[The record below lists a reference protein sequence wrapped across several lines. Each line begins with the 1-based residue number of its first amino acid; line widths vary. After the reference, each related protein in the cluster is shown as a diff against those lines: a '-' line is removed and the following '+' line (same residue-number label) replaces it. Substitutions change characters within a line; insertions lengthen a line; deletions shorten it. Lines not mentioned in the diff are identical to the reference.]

1 MAQYIVTAPDGKEIT
16 LEGPAGA
23 SQSDVIA
30 QAQKLYQPTQAQPQA
45 KTTPELPVWEKPQT
59 QFAETGGG
67 AALGRPVRNVAQ
79 VQTEPRPLESALAGA
94 TKSAV
99 IDPVLGVSQLLSGGN
114 VGGQAAQNYTEQ
126 AKPYQEANPNSYLT
140 GQIGGA
146 IAPGLGMAKGA
157 GMIPSFARA
166 NPLIQGT
173 AFGAAQGAITPES
186 TGKTGLDYY
195 KNQLEQAGI
204 GAAIGAAPSVISSGA
219 KALSS
224 GLRRGLGMTTGA
236 GEEAIG
242 QAYQA
247 GKTGNQAFVQN
258 LKGEVPTVEVLDE
271 AKQALSNIRAN
282 RMAGYKEGIKSTMP
296 SQEIVA
302 GKALPIPM
310 KRLDFEPITSKLD
323 DTIQSLKV
331 ETPTTS
337 KFKIGKEELSKVK
350 ELESIVGEWK
360 KDSTLHTAEGLDA
373 LKQRLDALYPESPM
387 QRQAQRAITSVR
399 NAVKDTIVSQD
410 KNYAKTMKAY
420 EESLSMER
428 EIEKA
433 LSLGDKASADTAIRK
448 LQSLTRNNANTNFA
462 YRKELADALKTEGG
476 VDLMPALSGQAL
488 SSWTPRGMAG
498 QGTALGIGATG
509 ALTVNPMAAALLP
522 LTSPRLV
529 GATAYGAGKM
539 ASKLPSSGLTEEQK
553 KLAQLLMI
561 KAAQEGVK

>member
-1 MAQYIVTAPDGKEIT
+1 MKFVPDTQQTSRFVPDEAVTPIPTAYA
-16 LEGPAGA
+16 GPTIEENPIWA
-23 SQSDVIA
+23 S
-30 QAQKLYQPTQAQPQA
+30 
-45 KTTPELPVWEKPQT
+45 
-59 QFAETGGG
+59 TGGG
-67 AALGRPVRNVAQ
+67 AAIGRPRMVNRTNVQ
-79 VQTEPRPLESALAGA
+79 EQPRPLESMLAGA

-114 VGGQAAQNYTEQ
+114 VGGQAAQSYAEE
-126 AKPYQEANPNSYLT
+126 AMPYQQANPGSYLT

-173 AFGAAQGAITPES
+173 IFGAAQGAITPES

-204 GAAIGAAPSVISSGA
+204 GAAIGAVPSLVSSGA

-258 LKGEVPTVEVLDE
+258 IKGEVPTVEVLDQ

-282 RMAGYKEGIKSTMP
+282 RMAGYKEGIKTTMP
-296 SQEIVA
+296 SQEIIA
-302 GKALPIPM
+302 GQALPTPM
-310 KRLDFEPITSKLD
+310 KRLDCEPITSKLD
-323 DTIQSLKV
+323 ETIQSLKV

-420 EESLSMER
+420 EESLTMER
-428 EIEKA
+428 EIERA

-448 LQSLTRNNANTNFA
+448 LQSLTRNNANTSFA

-539 ASKLPSSGLTEEQK
+539 ASKLPSSGMTEEQK

>member
-23 SQSDVIA
+23 SQADVIA
-30 QAQKLYQPTQAQPQA
+30 QAQKLYQPTQAQPQVQV
-45 KTTPELPVWEKPQT
+45 TPELPIWERPQT

-79 VQTEPRPLESALAGA
+79 VQAEPRPLQSALAGA

-99 IDPVLGVSQLLSGGN
+99 IDPVLGTAQLLSGGN
-114 VGGQAAQNYTEQ
+114 VGGQAAQSYAEQ
-126 AKPYQEANPNSYLT
+126 AKPYQEANPGSYLT

-173 AFGAAQGAITPES
+173 TFGAAQGAITPEA

-204 GAAIGAAPSVISSGA
+204 GAAIGAVPSLISSGA

-258 LKGEVPTVEVLDE
+258 IKGEVPTVEVLDQ

-282 RMAGYKEGIKSTMP
+282 RMAGYKEGIKTTMP
-296 SQEIVA
+296 SQEIIA
-302 GKALPIPM
+302 GQALPTPM
-310 KRLDFEPITSKLD
+310 KRLDFEPITNKLD
-323 DTIQSLKV
+323 ETIQSLKV

-420 EESLSMER
+420 EESLTMER
-428 EIEKA
+428 EIERA

-448 LQSLTRNNANTNFA
+448 LQSLTRNNANTSFA

-488 SSWTPRGMAG
+488 SSWTPRGIAG

-539 ASKLPSSGLTEEQK
+539 ASKLPSSGMTEEQK

>member
-1 MAQYIVTAPDGKEIT
+1 MDVLMPDGT
-16 LEGPAGA
+16 LIQNVPEGTTK
-23 SQSDVIA
+23 A
-30 QAQKLYQPTQAQPQA
+30 QLQA
-45 KTTPELPVWEKPQT
+45 KLSAPQTPELPVWEKSQT

-79 VQTEPRPLESALAGA
+79 VQPEPRPLESALAGI

-99 IDPVLGVSQLLSGGN
+99 IDPVLGTAQLLSGGN
-114 VGGQAAQNYTEQ
+114 VGSQALKNYAAE
-126 AKPYQEANPNSYLT
+126 AKPYEEANPASYF
-140 GQIGGA
+140 GGRIGGA
-146 IAPGLGMAKGA
+146 VLPGVGMAKGI
-157 GMIPSFARA
+157 GMIPSFAKA
-166 NPLIQGT
+166 NPLVQGVS
-173 AFGAAQGAITPES
+173 FGATQGAIIPEE

-195 KNQLEQAGI
+195 QNQLKQAGI
-204 GAAIGAAPSVISSGA
+204 GATIGAVPSAVSAGG

-236 GEEAIG
+236 GEESIG
-242 QAYQA
+242 QAFQA
-247 GKTGNQAFVQN
+247 GKTNNQAFLQN
-258 LKGEVPTVEVLDE
+258 LKGEVPTVEILDQ
-271 AKQALSNIRAN
+271 AKQALANIRAN
-282 RMAGYKEGIKSTMP
+282 RMAGYKEGIQSTMP
-296 SQEIVA
+296 SQEIIA
-302 GKALPIPM
+302 GKALPTPA
-310 KRLDFEPITSKLD
+310 KRLDFEPITNKLD
-323 DTIQSLKV
+323 ETIQSLKV

-387 QRQAQRAITSVR
+387 QRQAQRVITSVR
-399 NAVKDTIVSQD
+399 NAVKDTIISQD

-420 EESLSMER
+420 EESLTMER
-428 EIEKA
+428 EIERA

-448 LQSLTRNNANTNFA
+448 LQSLTRNNANTSFA
-462 YRKELADALKTEGG
+462 YRKELADALKSEGG

-522 LTSPRLV
+522 LTSPRMV
-529 GATAYGAGKM
+529 GGAAYGAGKI
-539 ASKLPSSGLTEEQK
+539 ASKLPSLGLTEEQK

>member
-1 MAQYIVTAPDGKEIT
+1 MKFVPDTQQTSRFVPDETVNLTPTAYA
-16 LEGPAGA
+16 GPTIEENPIWA
-23 SQSDVIA
+23 S
-30 QAQKLYQPTQAQPQA
+30 
-45 KTTPELPVWEKPQT
+45 
-59 QFAETGGG
+59 TGGG
-67 AALGRPVRNVAQ
+67 AAIGRPRMVNRTNVQ
-79 VQTEPRPLESALAGA
+79 EQPRPLESALAGA

-114 VGGQAAQNYTEQ
+114 VGGQAAQSYAEE
-126 AKPYQEANPNSYLT
+126 ARPYQEANPGSYLT

-146 IAPGLGMAKGA
+146 LAPGIGMAKGA

-166 NPLIQGT
+166 NPLVQGVS
-173 AFGAAQGAITPES
+173 FGAAQGAITPEA

-195 KNQLEQAGI
+195 QNQLQQAGI

-242 QAYQA
+242 QAFQA

-258 LKGEVPTVEVLDE
+258 IKGEVPTVEVLDQ
-271 AKQALSNIRAN
+271 AKQALANIRAN
-282 RMAGYKEGIKSTMP
+282 RMAGYKEGIQSTMP
-296 SQEIVA
+296 SQEIIA
-302 GKALPIPM
+302 GKALPTPM
-310 KRLDFEPITSKLD
+310 KRLSFEPITSKLD
-323 DTIQSLKV
+323 ETIQSLKV

-420 EESLSMER
+420 EESLTMER
-428 EIEKA
+428 EIERA

-448 LQSLTRNNANTNFA
+448 LQSLTRNNANTSFA

-539 ASKLPSSGLTEEQK
+539 ASKLPSSGMTEEQK

>member
-23 SQSDVIA
+23 SQADVIA
-30 QAQKLYQPTQAQPQA
+30 QAQKLYQPTQAQPQVQV
-45 KTTPELPVWEKPQT
+45 TPELPVWEKPQT

-79 VQTEPRPLESALAGA
+79 VQAEPRPLESALAGA

-99 IDPVLGVSQLLSGGN
+99 IDPVLGTAQLLSGGN
-114 VGGQAAQNYTEQ
+114 VGGQAAQSYAEQ
-126 AKPYQEANPNSYLT
+126 AKPYQEANPGSYLT

-157 GMIPSFARA
+157 GMIPSFAKA

-173 AFGAAQGAITPES
+173 TFGAAQGAITPEA

-204 GAAIGAAPSVISSGA
+204 GAAIGAVPSAISAGA

-258 LKGEVPTVEVLDE
+258 IKGEVPTVEVLDQ

-282 RMAGYKEGIKSTMP
+282 RMAGYKEGIKTTMP
-296 SQEIVA
+296 SQEIIA
-302 GKALPIPM
+302 GQALPTPM

-323 DTIQSLKV
+323 ETIQSLKV

-420 EESLSMER
+420 EESLTMER
-428 EIEKA
+428 EIERA

-448 LQSLTRNNANTNFA
+448 LQSLTRNNANTSFA

-539 ASKLPSSGLTEEQK
+539 AAKLPSSEMTEEQK

>member
-16 LEGPAGA
+16 LEGPSGA
-23 SQSDVIA
+23 SQADVIA

-45 KTTPELPVWEKPQT
+45 TPELPVWERPQT

-79 VQTEPRPLESALAGA
+79 VQQEPRPLESVLAGA

-114 VGGQAAQNYTEQ
+114 VGGQAAQSYAEQ
-126 AKPYQEANPNSYLT
+126 AKPYQEANPGSYLT

-146 IAPGLGMAKGA
+146 LAPGLGMAKGA

-173 AFGAAQGAITPES
+173 TFGAAQGAITPEA

-195 KNQLEQAGI
+195 QNQLQQAGI
-204 GAAIGAAPSVISSGA
+204 GAAIGAVPSVISSGA

-242 QAYQA
+242 QAFQA
-247 GKTGNQAFVQN
+247 GKIGNQAFVQN
-258 LKGEVPTVEVLDE
+258 IKGEVPTVEVLDQ

-302 GKALPIPM
+302 GQALPTPM

-323 DTIQSLKV
+323 ETIQSLKV

-420 EESLSMER
+420 EESLTMER
-428 EIEKA
+428 EIERA

-448 LQSLTRNNANTNFA
+448 LQSLTRNNANANFN

-539 ASKLPSSGLTEEQK
+539 ASKLPSSGMTEEQK

>member
-1 MAQYIVTAPDGKEIT
+1 MAEYIVTAPDGKEIT

-23 SQSDVIA
+23 SQADVIA

-45 KTTPELPVWEKPQT
+45 QVTPELPVWERPQT

-79 VQTEPRPLESALAGA
+79 VQSEPRPLESALAGA

-99 IDPVLGVSQLLSGGN
+99 IDPVLGVSQLISGGN
-114 VGGQAAQNYTEQ
+114 IGGQAAQSYAQQ
-126 AKPYQEANPNSYLT
+126 AKPYQEANPGSYLT

-146 IAPGLGMAKGA
+146 LAPGLGMAKGA

-173 AFGAAQGAITPES
+173 TFGAAQGAITPES

-204 GAAIGAAPSVISSGA
+204 GAAIGAVPSLVSSGA

-242 QAYQA
+242 QAFQA

-258 LKGEVPTVEVLDE
+258 IKGEVPTVEVLDQ

-282 RMAGYKEGIKSTMP
+282 RMAGYKEGIQSTMP
-296 SQEIVA
+296 SQEIIA
-302 GKALPIPM
+302 GKALPTPM
-310 KRLDFEPITSKLD
+310 KRLSFEPITSKLD
-323 DTIQSLKV
+323 ETIQSLKV

-420 EESLSMER
+420 EESLTMER
-428 EIEKA
+428 EIERA

-448 LQSLTRNNANTNFA
+448 LQSLTRNNANTSFA

-539 ASKLPSSGLTEEQK
+539 ASKLPSSGMTEEQK

>member
-1 MAQYIVTAPDGKEIT
+1 MDVKMPDGTIVTNVPDNVT
-16 LEGPAGA
+16 QADLLARYSA
-23 SQSDVIA
+23 SQAPV
-30 QAQKLYQPTQAQPQA
+30 P
-45 KTTPELPVWEKPQT
+45 TTPASSG

-67 AALGRPVRNVAQ
+67 AAMGRPMNRGQLNVLA
-79 VQTEPRPLESALAGA
+79 EPRPLESALAGA

-99 IDPVLGVSQLLSGGN
+99 IDPVLGAAQLLSGGN
-114 VGGQAAQNYTEQ
+114 VGGQAAKNYAAE
-126 AKPYQEANPNSYLT
+126 AKPYQANSASYLG
-140 GQIGGA
+140 GQIGGSVL
-146 IAPGLGMAKGA
+146 PGVGMAKGA

-166 NPLIQGT
+166 NPLLQGT
-173 AFGAAQGAITPES
+173 SFGATQGLLTPEE
-186 TGKTGLDYY
+186 TGKTGADYY
-195 KNQLEQAGI
+195 KNQLGQ
-204 GAAIGAAPSVISSGA
+204 AAIGATIGA
-219 KALSS
+219 VPTAVSAGSKALSS
-224 GLRRGLGMTTGA
+224 GLRRSLGMTTGA
-236 GEEAIG
+236 GEESIG

-247 GKTGNQAFVQN
+247 GKTGNQTFLQN
-258 LKGEVPTVEVLDE
+258 IKGEVPTVEVLDQ
-271 AKQALSNIRAN
+271 AKQALANIRAN
-282 RMAGYKEGIKSTMP
+282 RMAGYKEGIQSTMP

-302 GKALPIPM
+302 GKALPIPA
-310 KRLDFEPITSKLD
+310 KRLNFEPITNKLD
-323 DTIQSLKV
+323 ETIQSLKV

-350 ELESIVGEWK
+350 ELESVVGEWK

-399 NAVKDTIVSQD
+399 NAVKDAIVDQD

-420 EESLSMER
+420 EESLTMER
-428 EIEKA
+428 EIERA

-448 LQSLTRNNANTNFA
+448 LQSLTRNNANTSFA
-462 YRKELADALKTEGG
+462 YRKELANALKTEGG
-476 VDLMPALSGQAL
+476 ADLMPALAGQAL

-529 GATAYGAGKM
+529 GGAAYGAGKI
-539 ASKLPSSGLTEEQK
+539 ASKMPSTNMTNEQR

>member
-1 MAQYIVTAPDGKEIT
+1 
-16 LEGPAGA
+16 
-23 SQSDVIA
+23 
-30 QAQKLYQPTQAQPQA
+30 
-45 KTTPELPVWEKPQT
+45 
-59 QFAETGGG
+59 
-67 AALGRPVRNVAQ
+67 
-79 VQTEPRPLESALAGA
+79 
-94 TKSAV
+94 
-99 IDPVLGVSQLLSGGN
+99 
-114 VGGQAAQNYTEQ
+114 
-126 AKPYQEANPNSYLT
+126 
-140 GQIGGA
+140 
-146 IAPGLGMAKGA
+146 
-157 GMIPSFARA
+157 MIPSFARA

-173 AFGAAQGAITPES
+173 TFGAAQGAITPES

-204 GAAIGAAPSVISSGA
+204 GAAIGAVPSLVSSGA

-258 LKGEVPTVEVLDE
+258 IKGEVPTVEVLDQ

-282 RMAGYKEGIKSTMP
+282 RMAGYKEGIKTTMP
-296 SQEIVA
+296 SQEIIA
-302 GKALPIPM
+302 GQALPTPM
-310 KRLDFEPITSKLD
+310 KRLDFDPITSKLD
-323 DTIQSLKV
+323 ETIQSLKV

-420 EESLSMER
+420 EESLTMER
-428 EIEKA
+428 EIERA

-448 LQSLTRNNANTNFA
+448 LQSLTRNNANTSFA

-539 ASKLPSSGLTEEQK
+539 ASKLPSSGMTEEQK

>member
-23 SQSDVIA
+23 SQADVIA
-30 QAQKLYQPTQAQPQA
+30 QAQKLYQPTQAQPQVQV
-45 KTTPELPVWEKPQT
+45 TPELPVWEKPQT

-79 VQTEPRPLESALAGA
+79 VQAEPRPLESALAGA

-114 VGGQAAQNYTEQ
+114 VGGQAAQSYAEQ
-126 AKPYQEANPNSYLT
+126 AKPYQETNPGSYLT

-146 IAPGLGMAKGA
+146 LAPGLGMAKGA

-166 NPLIQGT
+166 NPLIQGVT
-173 AFGAAQGAITPES
+173 FGAAQGAITPEA

-195 KNQLEQAGI
+195 QNQLQQAGI
-204 GAAIGAAPSVISSGA
+204 GAVIGAVPSVISSGA

-258 LKGEVPTVEVLDE
+258 LKGEVPTVEILDE

-302 GKALPIPM
+302 GKSLPTPM
-310 KRLDFEPITSKLD
+310 KRLDFDPITSKLD
-323 DTIQSLKV
+323 ETIQSLKV

-420 EESLSMER
+420 EESLTMER
-428 EIEKA
+428 EIERA

-448 LQSLTRNNANTNFA
+448 LQSLTRNNANTSFA

-539 ASKLPSSGLTEEQK
+539 ASKLPSSGMTEEQK

>member
-1 MAQYIVTAPDGKEIT
+1 MADLT
-16 LEGPAGA
+16 LEQQQAIAIAEAKMRMAEAQQVPTPASSG
-23 SQSDVIA
+23 
-30 QAQKLYQPTQAQPQA
+30 
-45 KTTPELPVWEKPQT
+45 
-59 QFAETGGG
+59 QFGETGGG
-67 AALGRPVRNVAQ
+67 AALGRPMNRGQLNVQAQ
-79 VQTEPRPLESALAGA
+79 PRPLESAMAGL
-94 TKSAV
+94 TKSM
-99 IDPVLGVSQLLSGGN
+99 IDVPVGAAQLATGGN
-114 VGGQAAQNYTEQ
+114 VGGQTAQRFAQE
-126 AKPYQEANPNSYLT
+126 AKPYQEANPMFYLG
-140 GQIGGA
+140 GQVAGA
-146 IAPGLGMAKGA
+146 VAPAAGIAKGI
-157 GMIPSFARA
+157 GMIPSFAKA
-166 NPLIQGT
+166 APIAQNVG
-173 AFGAAQGAITPES
+173 GAVLQGALMPEEQ
-186 TGKTGLDYY
+186 GKTGTQFYAQ
-195 KNQLEQAGI
+195 KAQE
-204 GAAIGAAPSVISSGA
+204 APINALLGTIPSALNTGG
-219 KALSS
+219 KALAS

-236 GEEAIG
+236 GEEAVG
-242 QAYQA
+242 QAFQA
-247 GKTGNQAFVQN
+247 GKTGNQTFLQN
-258 LKGEVPTVEVLDE
+258 LKGEVPTSEVLDQ
-271 AKQALSNIRAN
+271 AKDALANIRAS
-282 RMAGYKEGIKSTMP
+282 RMAGYREGIKTTMP

-302 GKALPIPM
+302 GKALPVPM
-310 KRLDFEPITSKLD
+310 KRLDFAPITDKLD
-323 DTIQSLKV
+323 ETIQSLKI

-420 EESLSMER
+420 EESLTMER
-428 EIEKA
+428 EIERA

-448 LQSLTRNNANTNFA
+448 LQSLTRNNANTSFA

-539 ASKLPSSGLTEEQK
+539 ASKLPSSGMTEEQK